1 MYVNTELDLPTQR
14 DTILSFFER
23 VQRHFP
29 SMGCFYRGSENEYCL
44 EESRKSGQYR
54 WLVLEKDRI
63 ASGMA
68 NPTNIEE
75 AYKQDRLILELI
87 PYMLSVSHL
96 DIDSLDLT
104 FGMDFEYI
112 GNHDELIS
120 EALFNTSVFS
130 CFLEIP
136 GVKPIGFSPIAVFSI
151 SNDFN
156 TQVRISIESKT
167 NVYQPQKHR
176 HRSEEAISLSFTIR
190 QYPPGEGKF
199 DSLNSFDEQTLLIKE
214 LMDEKVVP
222 NFVRPLVDV
231 IAQKRLIS

>member
-23 VQRHFP
+23 VQKHFP
-29 SMGCFYRGSENEYCL
+29 SMGVFYRGSENEYCL
-44 EESRKSGQYR
+44 EENRKSGQYR

-63 ASGMA
+63 GSGMV
-68 NPTNIEE
+68 NPSNVEE
-75 AYKQDRLILELI
+75 AYKQDRAILELI

-104 FGMDFEYI
+104 FGMDFEYM

-120 EALFNTSVFS
+120 EALFNTSAFS

-136 GVKPIGFSPIAVFSI
+136 GVKPIGFSPVAVFSI

-156 TQVRISIESKT
+156 TQVKISIESKT
-167 NVYQPQKHR
+167 NVYEPQKHR
-176 HRSEEAISLSFTIR
+176 YRSEEAISLSFTIR
-190 QYPPGEGKF
+190 QYPPGLGKF
-199 DSLNSFDEQTLLIKE
+199 DSLNSFEEQTRMIKE

-222 NFVRPLVDV
+222 HFVRPLVDV
-231 IAQKRLIS
+231 ITQKRLTS